1 MNRISMLAGCILAG
15 LMLAIVGCGGDGK
28 VSVKVK
34 IVKDGKGV
42 DGAAVVFQSGT
53 PTPCSGVTD
62 ANGEAT
68 IAAPAGEYKVTVSK
82 TEVVAVNDP
91 KASMDMM
98 KKMMTAGKGGP
109 GKGGPAKDLMPE
121 EYTKLDTTKLSIK
134 VPAATQPVIFEIK

>member
-53 PTPCSGVTD
+53 TTPCTGVTD

-82 TEVVAVNDP
+82 TAVVEGNDP
-91 KASMDMM
+91 EARMNMM
-98 KKMMTAGKGGP
+98 KKMMSSGKGGP
-109 GKGGPAKDLMPE
+109 TDLMPE

-134 VPAATQPVIFEIK
+134 VPAATQPVIFEIN

>member
-15 LMLAIVGCGGDGK
+15 LMLAIVGCGGDGT

-53 PTPCSGVTD
+53 TTPCTGVTD

-82 TEVVAVNDP
+82 TAVVEGNDP
-91 KASMDMM
+91 EARMNMM
-98 KKMMTAGKGGP
+98 KKMMSSGKGGP
-109 GKGGPAKDLMPE
+109 GKGGPKDLMPE

>member
-1 MNRISMLAGCILAG
+1 MNRISIVAGCLFAG
-15 LMLAIVGCGGDGK
+15 LMMAVVGCGGDGK

-34 IVKDGKGV
+34 VVKDGKGV
-42 DGAAVVFQSGT
+42 DGAAVVFHSGT
-53 PTPCSGVTD
+53 LAPCAGVTD

-68 IAAPAGEYKVTVSK
+68 VGAPPGEFKVTVSK
-82 TEVVAVNDP
+82 MPVVEGNDP

-121 EYTKLDTTKLSIK
+121 EYTKVDTTKLSVK
-134 VPAATQPVIFEIK
+134 VPAATQPVILEIK